1 MKYAICSP
9 VFLHLSINW
18 SLCMP
23 ESTEGIPQGN
33 ILVTIFPACIAIKH
47 AVAGAFTVKEYG
59 YVHTLI
65 FLLNVF
71 DNF

>member
-1 MKYAICSP
+1 
-9 VFLHLSINW
+9 
-18 SLCMP
+18 MP

-47 AVAGAFTVKEYG
+47 AVAGAVNVKDSG
-59 YVHTLI
+59 YVHTLV

-71 DNF
+71 DHS